1 MGLFAVFSL
10 TSGNTARRREP
21 SLSGASGDPRTER
34 SVEGPCRKLPRG
46 SACPQL
52 RAAPRARLTAE
63 PRRQARPLTS
73 PGREDAS
80 TAVASGESDSGTVR
94 GAFSRGRADPGEG
107 CAGRGHTGHGA
118 GRRAGRRRTGMVRTS
133 RPASVAPAPRGGLPV
148 PPTHPPVFSGAK
160 TNRETELPGN
170 RCPFDTHFPLKKKPK
185 AFQSHGRSCGH
196 FDHFDHPHPSFFT
209 VTRNVTS
216 VFESPTQTSRSAL

>member
-1 MGLFAVFSL
+1 MFAVFPL

-34 SVEGPCRKLPRG
+34 SMEGPRRKRPRG

-94 GAFSRGRADPGEG
+94 GAFSGGRADPGEG
-107 CAGRGHTGHGA
+107 CAGRGHTGRGA
-118 GRRAGRRRTGMVRTS
+118 GRRAGRRRTGVARTS
-133 RPASVAPAPRGGLPV
+133 RPVSVGPSPARRAPR
-148 PPTHPPVFSGAK
+148 A
-160 TNRETELPGN
+160 
-170 RCPFDTHFPLKKKPK
+170 
-185 AFQSHGRSCGH
+185 
-196 FDHFDHPHPSFFT
+196 PHPSPRFL
-209 VTRNVTS
+209 RGQN
-216 VFESPTQTSRSAL
+216 EPGNGASREQVSLRYPRSSQEEAKGLLKPRTLLRAFRSF